1 MTQNKLIVTD
11 YCKANLRKLGFIYDY
26 GTEMWKYT
34 FTVLFYK
41 RNPVLTCYIY
51 ISKDNDFCTIQVVD
65 SFNNPYA
72 PYYSHEYG
80 RYGDYLKK
88 IDRKILYKL
97 KKFHIIVK
105 KKDIIEKR
113 KKRKKTYGSN
123 SKMDNVI
130 S

>member
-1 MTQNKLIVTD
+1 MIQNELIVTD
-11 YCKANLRKLGFIYDY
+11 YCKVNLRKLGFIYDY

-88 IDRKILYKL
+88 IDRKILYRL
-97 KKFHIIVK
+97 KNLGIIK
-105 KKDIIEKR
+105 KKEKKYGSNR
-113 KKRKKTYGSN
+113 KKRR
-123 SKMDNVI
+123 
-130 S
+130 